1 MINTLPYRLGVGLV
15 IINDQ
20 SKIFT
25 GRRLDSTK
33 AWQMP
38 QGGIDDNEIPL
49 EAAYREMF
57 EETGI
62 EKCKV
67 SLLKQS
73 KIWYRYDLP
82 KEIQGKFWGGK
93 FRGQSQKWF
102 LFRFNGSDE
111 DINIHTKY
119 QEFSDWKWSKKT
131 INRYKTDKS
140 IMEQLIKRFI
150 KLTGFKKNKII
161 FKRISKW

>member
-1 MINTLPYRLGVGLV
+1 MISTLPYRLGVGLV

-20 SKIFT
+20 SQIFT
-25 GRRLDSTK
+25 GLRLDSSK

-49 EAAYREMF
+49 EAAYREML

-62 EKCKV
+62 EKSKV
-67 SLLKQS
+67 VLRKQS
-73 KIWYRYDLP
+73 KNWYRYDLP

-102 LFRFNGSDE
+102 LFQFNGSDK
-111 DINIHTKY
+111 DINIQTKY
-119 QEFSDWKWSKKT
+119 QEFSDWKWSKFELLCSSAEPCV
-131 INRYKTDKS
+131 S
-140 IMEQLIKRFI
+140 ISYLSVFEEFMIWE
-150 KLTGFKKNKII
+150 
-161 FKRISKW
+161 